1 MGEMADRMI
10 NGEDCQW
17 CGVRLD
23 ENEKVFDTAGNCIG
37 RMPED
42 GSGFGI
48 AICCEDCVEEEE

>member
-1 MGEMADRMI
+1 MADRMI